1 VADVTIDVT
10 AEVASYKRELEKIP
24 QITDKEVRAA
34 SVRFGIEMTKAQKT
48 AANAAKKAAGEAS
61 SAWEDVGSHILG
73 ALSADAI
80 KGAATGLYNYVQG
93 ITEARNETLQLAQ
106 ATGIH
111 QETLAGIAAAAQRAG
126 IAQDQILGGM
136 EDFGEVLFDAANG
149 GGRATDAL
157 ELLGVQLK
165 NSDGTL
171 RNTDDALRE
180 VIGKF
185 QAMESGAEKNAVAQ
199 QIWGDAGNRLSAAM
213 GDIPLDAFIESARMS
228 GQVLDEEAVRA
239 TREWTVATSELS
251 GVVGGFAA
259 RAYDSFAGLV
269 SGPMRDFS
277 LGLVFIGEAIVQLVK
292 ITDDWAKVAGLAV
305 TGNTVD
311 AFYALG
317 AAIDETGNVLQ
328 NTRNEAWKSA
338 EAFWANREAMDA
350 GAGSADTFAVSM
362 GDLSSAKKRATDSA
376 KALSAEEAKA
386 AKEQADHLRQLKE
399 YSDFY
404 RSMADDILTD
414 EDRIAR
420 AFEERIARIADATHR
435 GVITAEQAADA
446 ITRAEERKNRDI
458 AEMEAIR
465 TEETQEAMA
474 KWTEI
479 HLDATEKAT
488 EAQRQFNEDAKGIMR
503 SYLKS
508 SLTALEMYSQAQ
520 LDSAKKELSRAKKSG
535 ERLKDERRELLEQLE
550 NAEDAHTKFQL
561 QMQLERVNGEIE
573 SNKAVQAARKAE
585 MERAAN
591 AMKMFAIFQIGIDTA
606 QGIMQAIALGPLAPF
621 GVAAV
626 IAESVVQLAAVRSAP
641 VPEYYRGTSDA
652 PDTSAA
658 TLHAGEG
665 VLNAAAMERMG
676 RQVADAANRGAP
688 SQMPIS
694 GGGGGGMDILWDGV
708 RVGQV
713 MAKGIRQPGPLR
725 EAVHG
730 RRGSRVPVRSPY

>member
-1 VADVTIDVT
+1 MADVTIDVT

-61 SAWEDVGSHILG
+61 SAWQDVGSHILG

-80 KGAATGLYNYVQG
+80 KGAASGLYSYVQG

-259 RAYDSFAGLV
+259 RAYDAFAGLV

-292 ITDDWAKVAGLAV
+292 ITDDWARVAGLAV

-317 AAIDETGNVLQ
+317 AAIDETGSVLQ
-328 NTRNEAWKSA
+328 KARNEAWKSA
-338 EAFWANREAMDA
+338 ESFWENREAMDA

-362 GDLSSAKKRATDSA
+362 GDLSSAKKRATDAA

-420 AFEERIARIADATHR
+420 AFEERIDRIAKAQAEGVVDAQQAAQA
-435 GVITAEQAADA
+435 ITA
-446 ITRAEERKNRDI
+446 AEERKYRDI
-458 AEMEAIR
+458 STLEQDRYLES
-465 TEETQEAMA
+465 QLLA
-474 KWTEI
+474 K
-479 HLDATEKAT
+479 
-488 EAQRQFNEDAKGIMR
+488 EDAER
-503 SYLKS
+503 
-508 SLTALEMYSQAQ
+508 
-520 LDSAKKELSRAKKSG
+520 KKELRQSDRDAWWALANQQIASVKQVSDVAIGYLQDVTKANFDATREQWQHSKEAAK
-535 ERLKDERRELLEQLE
+535 RLREQRQSLLEQIE
-550 NAEDAHTKFQL
+550 NAEDEHTRFV
-561 QMQLERVNGEIE
+561 LEQELIRVNGEIDAQKQI
-573 SNKAVQAARKAE
+573 SQARAE
-585 MERAAN
+585 EMRRAAN
-591 AMKMFAIFQIGIDTA
+591 AMIAWNIAQIIVNTA
-606 QGIMQAIALGPLAPF
+606 AGVMASMALGPLAPF

-626 IAESVVQLAAVRSAP
+626 LAEGAIQLATVRQTSI
-641 VPEYYRGTSDA
+641 PEYYRGTSDA

-688 SQMPIS
+688 SQMPMG